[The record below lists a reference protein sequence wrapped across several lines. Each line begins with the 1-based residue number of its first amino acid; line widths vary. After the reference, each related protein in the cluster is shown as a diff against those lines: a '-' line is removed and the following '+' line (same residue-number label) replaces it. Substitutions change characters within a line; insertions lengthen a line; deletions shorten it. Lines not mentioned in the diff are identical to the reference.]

1 MAGGIIL
8 LFILIIEENKVQD
21 MMIYLRYSTST
32 PFTSFQLLLLAARKS
47 HCLALSPSTSIWLNE
62 ACVTRTTR
70 KDRSPTPKMK
80 KKASHF
86 GSTTVL
92 FTKNSSI
99 VLHPMP
105 LYIMIWTSH
114 ACNLEPANCYADE
127 LIVNWPRNFYFRP
140 FREIFL
146 IFWNPRQGRA
156 LQWLCLRPGHA
167 YD

>member
-1 MAGGIIL
+1 MAGVIIS
-8 LFILIIEENKVQD
+8 LFIMIIEENKVQD

-32 PFTSFQLLLLAARKS
+32 LFTSFQLLLLAARKS
-47 HCLALSPSTSIWLNE
+47 LCLALSPSASIQLNE
-62 ACVTRTTR
+62 ACITRTMQ

-92 FTKNSSI
+92 FTKNSSF

-114 ACNLEPANCYADE
+114 ACNLEPANCHADK
-127 LIVNWPRNFYFRP
+127 LTVN
-140 FREIFL
+140 
-146 IFWNPRQGRA
+146 
-156 LQWLCLRPGHA
+156 
-167 YD
+167 